1 MAHKLVL
8 GGWCEELV
16 AGDEE
21 AAEAAG
27 TGVNPEADI
36 ASASGAAYQP
46 YHHNVVAVRL
56 ITCLFVEFVLLSKYP
71 PLKLWSLW
79 VVGW

>member
-1 MAHKLVL
+1 MAHKLFL

-27 TGVNPEADI
+27 TGAKPDADI
-36 ASASGAAYQP
+36 VSVSGAAYQP
-46 YHHNVVAVRL
+46 YPH
-56 ITCLFVEFVLLSKYP
+56 
-71 PLKLWSLW
+71 KL
-79 VVGW
+79 